1 MPAQRLL
8 VRKIREILRL
18 RYEQGLSHRE
28 VAQACVIGPSSVS
41 RYLQRAARHGLGW
54 PLPADLDDA
63 GLEARLF
70 RRPAPAP
77 NRARPDCA
85 HIHGEL
91 KRNGVTL
98 QLLWEEYLQV
108 HPSGYRY
115 TQFCE
120 IYRQWARRLRPSM
133 RQVHRAG
140 EKTFIDFS
148 GKRPTL
154 VDRRTG
160 ELRPVELFVAVL
172 GASSLTYAEATAT
185 QQLGDWVDAH
195 VHMVEYFGGTTTL
208 WVPDQLRSAIT
219 RPCRYEPEVNRTY
232 ADLAAHYGAVVIPA
246 RPRKPRDKALV
257 ETSVLVAQRWILAR
271 LRDQTFFELGP
282 LNQAIRVLLDELND
296 RPLKKLGVSRRAL
309 YEQLDR
315 PALRPLP
322 TARYVLAHWKLCR
335 VNIDYHVELERHV
348 YSVPYQ
354 LVREQV
360 EGPLHDAHRRDLPS
374 RQARGLA
381 PAALRP
387 PGVHRGR
394 AHAQRPPRT
403 GRVDPVKAHPLGR
416 ESWTGDRSARP
427 PASLRAVSTPSRAIA
442 PAWGSCSWGDVT
454 EAAASRRPAPV
465 PWRSARLA
473 SSPSGT
479 SSPAGQDRLPFEP
492 PAETHPTPV
501 HTNIRGGAYYAAAT
515 REED

>member
-1 MPAQRLL
+1 MPARRLL

-63 GLEARLF
+63 ALEARLF

-85 HIHGEL
+85 HIHREL

-98 QLLWEEYLQV
+98 QLLWEEYLAV

-160 ELRPVELFVAVL
+160 ELQPVELFVAVL
-172 GASSLTYAEATAT
+172 GASSFTYAEATAT
-185 QQLGDWVDAH
+185 QQLADWVDAH
-195 VHMVEYFGGTTTL
+195 LHMVEYFGGATTL

-219 RPCRYEPEVNRTY
+219 RPCRYEPDVNRSY
-232 ADLAAHYGAVVIPA
+232 GDLAAHYGAVVLPA

-271 LRDQTFFELGP
+271 LRDQTFFELGA
-282 LNQAIRVLLDELND
+282 LNRAIRVLLDELND

-335 VNIDYHVELERHV
+335 VNIDYHIQLERHV

-360 EGPLHDAHRRDLPS
+360 EVRYTTHTVEIFHRDKRVASHPRRYDHQPSTVAEHMPSAH
-374 RQARGLA
+374 
-381 PAALRP
+381 
-387 PGVHRGR
+387 R
-394 AHAQRPPRT
+394 AHA
-403 GRVDPVKAHPLGR
+403 
-416 ESWTGDRSARP
+416 EW
-427 PASLRAVSTPSRAIA
+427 TPSRLIRWAETA
-442 PAWGSCSWGDVT
+442 GPATARLVT
-454 EAAASRRPAPV
+454 QILESRPHPEQGYRACLGIMQLGRRYGNSRLEAA
-465 PWRSARLA
+465 SARALA
-473 SSPSGT
+473 LGSPRFHT
-479 SSPAGQDRLPFEP
+479 VKNILTAGQDRLPFEP
-492 PAETHPTPV
+492 PAETNPTPV
-501 HTNIRGGAYYAAAT
+501 HINIRGGAYYAAAT

>member
-70 RRPAPAP
+70 HRPAPAP

-246 RPRKPRDKALV
+246 RPRKPRDKVQASYYAPSCTCDASFGYRRRSRNRFPGWATGSGPAGGSKSIVPLS
-257 ETSVLVAQRWILAR
+257 SVKRHS
-271 LRDQTFFELGP
+271 
-282 LNQAIRVLLDELND
+282 
-296 RPLKKLGVSRRAL
+296 KL
-309 YEQLDR
+309 
-315 PALRPLP
+315 
-322 TARYVLAHWKLCR
+322 T
-335 VNIDYHVELERHV
+335 
-348 YSVPYQ
+348 
-354 LVREQV
+354 
-360 EGPLHDAHRRDLPS
+360 
-374 RQARGLA
+374 
-381 PAALRP
+381 
-387 PGVHRGR
+387 
-394 AHAQRPPRT
+394 
-403 GRVDPVKAHPLGR
+403 
-416 ESWTGDRSARP
+416 
-427 PASLRAVSTPSRAIA
+427 
-442 PAWGSCSWGDVT
+442 
-454 EAAASRRPAPV
+454 
-465 PWRSARLA
+465 PWRHRKLTPEETAYV
-473 SSPSGT
+473 
-479 SSPAGQDRLPFEP
+479 DRQ
-492 PAETHPTPV
+492 
-501 HTNIRGGAYYAAAT
+501 R
-515 REED
+515 